1 MIRAG
6 ELNKRITLR
15 QQTKASDG
23 MGGTAVTW
31 ADVATVWAA
40 IWPVSASE
48 QTQAQSTTMV
58 ISHRIRI
65 RYRSVLKA
73 SWRIKFGNRYFNIV
87 SVVNPNEAN
96 EFLDLM
102 CKEAA

>member
-1 MIRAG
+1 MIG
-6 ELNKRITLR
+6 DLNKRVEIQVPTN
-15 QQTKASDG
+15 TTDG
-23 MGGTAVTW
+23 MGGSTVVFSTTATI
-31 ADVATVWAA
+31 WAA

-48 QTQAQSTTMV
+48 QVQAMQTAMT

-73 SWRIKFGNRYFNIV
+73 SWRIKFGTRYFAIV
-87 SVVNPNEAN
+87 SIINPNEKN

-102 CKEAA
+102 CKESV